1 MKKTRLVSH
10 GVLAALAVGA
20 LACGIGD
27 DLVSGVGN
35 SGNRFYASPVMD
47 ELAEQLASSE
57 LVAPVTD
64 DMLRSA
70 FDAIVARAADGDSE
84 AALVLFRVA
93 EAQRKA
99 EAD

>member
-1 MKKTRLVSH
+1 MKSTHLL
-10 GVLAALAVGA
+10 GPWVLATMAIGA

-35 SGNRFYASPVMD
+35 SGNRFYARPTID
-47 ELAEQLASSE
+47 ELAEQLAGSE
-57 LVAPVTD
+57 VVAPVTN
-64 DMLRSA
+64 DMLRAA
-70 FDAIVARAADGDSE
+70 FDAIVARAAEGDSE

-93 EAQRKA
+93 EAQRKP